1 MNLYLGMR
9 EHSSYCVTEHF
20 CLSSVFLQTF
30 SGTIRQ
36 FDFASSKQ
44 NIYNRS
50 SKGLLKKKSR
60 TILGII
66 RSGSVKQWEPSKVSP
81 GGWTAGRLRRFI
93 RLRRLGR
100 FWRFRRRKLHGDS
113 GQQASSVESEQEHCD
128 SNTSSTFSTR
138 E

>member
-81 GGWTAGRLRRFI
+81 GGLTAGRIRRFI
-93 RLRRLGR
+93 TFRRLRR
-100 FWRFRRRKLHGDS
+100 FWRFRRLKLHGDS
-113 GQQASSVESEQEHCD
+113 GHQASSVEIEHCD
-128 SNTSSTFSTR
+128 STSSSTSSTR